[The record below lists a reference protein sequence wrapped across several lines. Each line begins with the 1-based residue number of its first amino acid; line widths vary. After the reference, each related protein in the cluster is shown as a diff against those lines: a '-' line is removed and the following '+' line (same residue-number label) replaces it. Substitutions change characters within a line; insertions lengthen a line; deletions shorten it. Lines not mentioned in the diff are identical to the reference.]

1 MRAVAA
7 QDQLEVQL
15 EAALYPTSVP
25 VVRATGA
32 LEGLL
37 PNMCG
42 EADQHSTRQTA
53 ADPAGV
59 SLRSLLKKGFTT
71 QLQGE

>member
-1 MRAVAA
+1 MRSVAA

-37 PNMCG
+37 PNTCG
-42 EADQHSTRQTA
+42 EADQHSTRMDCSRPSRCVAQIPPQERVYCA
-53 ADPAGV
+53 AA
-59 SLRSLLKKGFTT
+59 SN
-71 QLQGE
+71 